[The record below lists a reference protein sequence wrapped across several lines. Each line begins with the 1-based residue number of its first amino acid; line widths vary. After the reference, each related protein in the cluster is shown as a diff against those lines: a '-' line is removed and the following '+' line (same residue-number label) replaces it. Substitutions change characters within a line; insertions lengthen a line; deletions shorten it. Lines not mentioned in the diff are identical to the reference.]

1 MRIGINALFLQK
13 PATGMGQH
21 LLHLLEGLDSLE
33 EKDQQYVLLAPRFR
47 RAYTVRAPQLS
58 DRFREVEV
66 VSALAR
72 LGENAEQVWWEQIGI
87 VRAGV
92 RERID
97 LLHCPYWSN
106 PLWSPWPTVVTVH
119 DVIQFVLPEY
129 AWRKISRVYF
139 GLVSRGARRADAIIT
154 VSECSKRDIVKL
166 LNVAPDRIH
175 VIGNAVDERFHPVR
189 DAWLLAS
196 VRERYGIAP
205 RFMLYFGGF
214 DLRKN
219 VPRLI
224 EAYARLPDAVRRQYP
239 LVIAGRYQHLG
250 HPLYPDPRVV
260 VQRLGLEGQVMFTG
274 QIREQDKAP
283 LYSAATVF
291 AFPSLYEGFGMP
303 VLEAMAC
310 GTPVVTSNRSALPEV
325 AGDAGVLVDPYDTE
339 AISQA
344 IAELLDSQERREDLS
359 RRGLDRAR
367 HFTWRQ
373 VAEQTVRVYQ
383 DFGRRGSALG
393 DQQSAISS
401 QPVGRSTLTDG

>member
-21 LLHLLEGLDSLE
+21 LLHLLQGLDSLDD
-33 EKDQQYVLLAPRFR
+33 KDQQYMLLAPRFR

-72 LGENAEQVWWEQIGI
+72 LGENVEQVWWEQVGI
-87 VRAGV
+87 VLAGM
-92 RERID
+92 REKID
-97 LLHCPYWSN
+97 LLHCPYWSS

-139 GLVSRGARRADAIIT
+139 GLVSAGARRAQAVIT
-154 VSECSKRDIVKL
+154 VSECSKQDIMKIIGL
-166 LNVAPDRIH
+166 GPERIH
-175 VIGNAVDERFHPVR
+175 VIGNAVDASLYPVR
-189 DAWLLAS
+189 DAWLLAN

-205 RFMLYFGGF
+205 RFVLYFGGF
-214 DLRKN
+214 DMRKN

-224 EAYARLPDAVRRQYP
+224 EAYARLPEALRREYQ

-250 HPLYPDPRVV
+250 HPLYPDPRQTVR
-260 VQRLGLEGQVMFTG
+260 RLGLEGNVIFTG

-310 GTPVVTSNRSALPEV
+310 GTPVVTSNVSALPEV
-325 AGDAGVLVDPYDTE
+325 AGDAGLLVNPYAPE
-339 AISQA
+339 AIGEA
-344 IAELLDSQERREDLS
+344 LAELLESAARREDLS
-359 RRGLDRAR
+359 RRGLERAR
-367 HFTWRQ
+367 RFTWPQ
-373 VAEQTVRVYQ
+373 VAEQTVRVYKQ
-383 DFGRRGSALG
+383 ILCAS
-393 DQQSAISS
+393 
-401 QPVGRSTLTDG
+401 

>member
-13 PATGMGQH
+13 PATGMGTH
-21 LLHLLEGLDSLE
+21 LLHLLEGLDALE

-72 LGENAEQVWWEQIGI
+72 LGENVEQVWWEQIGI

-92 RERID
+92 QEHVD
-97 LLHCPYWSN
+97 LLHSPYWSN

-139 GLVSRGARRADAIIT
+139 GIVSRGARRADAIIT

-166 LNVAPDRIH
+166 LNVPPERIH
-175 VIGNAVDERFHPVR
+175 VIGNAVDESLHPVR

-196 VRERYGIAP
+196 VRERYGIGP
-205 RFMLYFGGF
+205 HFILYFGGF

-224 EAYARLPDAVRRQYP
+224 EAYARMPERLRREYP
-239 LVIAGRYQHLG
+239 LVVAGRYQNLG
-250 HPLYPDPRVV
+250 HPLYPDPRATVE
-260 VQRLGLEGQVMFTG
+260 RLGLQGQVVFTG
-274 QIREQDKAP
+274 QFREQDKAP
-283 LYSAATVF
+283 LLSAATVF
-291 AFPSLYEGFGMP
+291 IYPSLYEGFGVP
-303 VLEAMAC
+303 VLESMAC
-310 GTPVVTSNRSALPEV
+310 GTPLVTSNRSALPEV
-325 AGDAGVLVDPYDTE
+325 AGDAALLVDPLDTE
-339 AISQA
+339 SIADGLRRITSEA
-344 IAELLDSQERREDLS
+344 DLRAELIQ
-359 RRGLDRAR
+359 RGRTRAEG
-367 HFTWRQ
+367 FTWDKA
-373 VAEQTVRVYQ
+373 VAETWRVYA
-383 DFGRRGSALG
+383 SLG
-393 DQQSAISS
+393 
-401 QPVGRSTLTDG
+401 

>member
-1 MRIGINALFLQK
+1 VRIGINALFLQK

-21 LLHLLEGLDSLE
+21 LLHLLQGLDSLDD
-33 EKDQQYVLLAPRFR
+33 KDQQYMLLAPRFR

-58 DRFREVEV
+58 DRFRQVEV

-72 LGENAEQVWWEQIGI
+72 LGENVEQVWWEQVGI
-87 VRAGV
+87 VLAGM
-92 RERID
+92 REKID
-97 LLHCPYWSN
+97 LLHCPYWSS

-139 GLVSRGARRADAIIT
+139 GLVSAGARRAQAVIT
-154 VSECSKRDIVKL
+154 VSECSKQDIMKIL
-166 LNVAPDRIH
+166 GLGPERIH
-175 VIGNAVDERFHPVR
+175 VIGNAVDASLYPVR
-189 DAWLLAS
+189 DAWLLAN

-205 RFMLYFGGF
+205 RFVLYFGGF
-214 DLRKN
+214 DMRKN

-224 EAYARLPDAVRRQYP
+224 EAYARLPEALRREYQ

-250 HPLYPDPRVV
+250 HPLYPDPRVTV
-260 VQRLGLEGQVMFTG
+260 RRLGLDGNVIFTG

-310 GTPVVTSNRSALPEV
+310 GTPVVTSNVSALPEV
-325 AGDAGVLVDPYDTE
+325 AGDAGLLVNPYESE
-339 AISQA
+339 AISHA
-344 IAELLDSQERREDLS
+344 LTELLESAARRDDLA
-359 RRGLDRAR
+359 RRGLERAR
-367 HFTWRQ
+367 RFTWPQ
-373 VAEQTVRVYQ
+373 VAEQTVRVYKQ
-383 DFGRRGSALG
+383 ILCGS
-393 DQQSAISS
+393 
-401 QPVGRSTLTDG
+401 

>member
-1 MRIGINALFLQK
+1 VRIGINALFLQK

-21 LLHLLEGLDSLE
+21 LLHLLQGLDSLDD
-33 EKDQQYVLLAPRFR
+33 KDQQYMLLAPRFR

-72 LGENAEQVWWEQIGI
+72 LGENVEQVWWEQVGI
-87 VRAGV
+87 VLAGM
-92 RERID
+92 RQKID

-139 GLVSRGARRADAIIT
+139 GLVSAGARRAQAVIT
-154 VSECSKRDIVKL
+154 VSECSKQDIMKIIGL
-166 LNVAPDRIH
+166 GPERIH
-175 VIGNAVDERFHPVR
+175 VIGNAVDASLYPVR

-205 RFMLYFGGF
+205 RFVLYFGGF
-214 DLRKN
+214 DMRKN

-224 EAYARLPDAVRRQYP
+224 EAYARLPEALRREYQ

-250 HPLYPDPRVV
+250 HPLYPDPRQTVR
-260 VQRLGLEGQVMFTG
+260 RLGLEGNVIFTG

-310 GTPVVTSNRSALPEV
+310 GTPVVTSNVSALPEV
-325 AGDAGVLVDPYDTE
+325 AGDAGLLVNPYAPE
-339 AISQA
+339 AIGEA
-344 IAELLDSQERREDLS
+344 LAELLESAARREDLS
-359 RRGLDRAR
+359 RRGLERAR
-367 HFTWRQ
+367 RFTWPQ
-373 VAEQTVRVYQ
+373 VAEQTVRVYKQ
-383 DFGRRGSALG
+383 ILCAS
-393 DQQSAISS
+393 
-401 QPVGRSTLTDG
+401 

>member
-1 MRIGINALFLQK
+1 VRIGINALFLQK

-21 LLHLLEGLDSLE
+21 LLHLLEGLDSLDD
-33 EKDQQYVLLAPRFR
+33 KDQQYTLLAPRFR

-72 LGENAEQVWWEQIGI
+72 LGENVEQVWWEQVGI
-87 VRAGV
+87 VRAGM
-92 RERID
+92 REKVD

-106 PLWSPWPTVVTVH
+106 PVWSPWPTVVTVH

-129 AWRKISRVYF
+129 AWRKISRLYF
-139 GLVSRGARRADAIIT
+139 ALVSAGARRADAVIT

-166 LNVAPDRIH
+166 LGLAPQRIH
-175 VIGNAVDERFHPVR
+175 VIGNAVDDRFFPVR

-196 VRERYGIAP
+196 VRERYGIGS
-205 RFMLYFGGF
+205 RFILYFGGF

-219 VPRLI
+219 VPRVI
-224 EAYARLPDAVRRQYP
+224 EAYSRLPETLKREYQ

-250 HPLYPDPRVV
+250 HPLYPDPRETVR
-260 VQRLGLEGQVMFTG
+260 RLGLERSVIFTG

-283 LYSAATVF
+283 LYSAATVY
-291 AFPSLYEGFGMP
+291 AFPSLYEGFGMT

-310 GTPVVTSNRSALPEV
+310 GTPVVTSNVSALPEV
-325 AGDAGVLVDPYDTE
+325 VGDAGSLVDPYSSE

-344 IAELLDSQERREDLS
+344 LAELLESQERRADLA
-359 RRGLDRAR
+359 RRGLERAR
-367 HFTWRQ
+367 RFTWPQ
-373 VAEQTVRVYQ
+373 VADQTVRVYKQ
-383 DFGRRGSALG
+383 IVCAS
-393 DQQSAISS
+393 
-401 QPVGRSTLTDG
+401 

>member
-13 PATGMGQH
+13 PTTGMGQH
-21 LLHLLEGLDSLE
+21 LLHLLQGLDSLDD
-33 EKDQQYVLLAPRFR
+33 KDQQYMLLAPRFR

-72 LGENAEQVWWEQIGI
+72 LGENVEQVWWEQVGI
-87 VRAGV
+87 VLAGM
-92 RERID
+92 REKID
-97 LLHCPYWSN
+97 LLHGPYWSN

-139 GLVSRGARRADAIIT
+139 GLVSAGARRAQAVIT
-154 VSECSKRDIVKL
+154 VSECSKQDIMKIL
-166 LNVAPDRIH
+166 GLGPERIH
-175 VIGNAVDERFHPVR
+175 VIGNAVDASLYPVR
-189 DAWLLAS
+189 DAWLLAN

-205 RFMLYFGGF
+205 RFVLYFGGF
-214 DLRKN
+214 DMRKN

-224 EAYARLPDAVRRQYP
+224 EAYARLPEVLRREYQ

-250 HPLYPDPRVV
+250 HPLYPDPRQTVR
-260 VQRLGLEGQVMFTG
+260 RLGLDGNVIFTG

-310 GTPVVTSNRSALPEV
+310 GTPVVTSNVSALPEV
-325 AGDAGVLVDPYDTE
+325 AGDAGLLVNPYE
-339 AISQA
+339 PAAISEA
-344 IAELLDSQERREDLS
+344 LAELLESAARRDDLA
-359 RRGLDRAR
+359 RRGLERAR
-367 HFTWRQ
+367 RFTWPQ
-373 VAEQTVRVYQ
+373 VAEQTVRVYKQ
-383 DFGRRGSALG
+383 ILCVS
-393 DQQSAISS
+393 
-401 QPVGRSTLTDG
+401 

>member
-21 LLHLLEGLDSLE
+21 LLHLLEGLDSLDD
-33 EKDQQYVLLAPRFR
+33 KDQQYMLLAPRFR

-72 LGENAEQVWWEQIGI
+72 LGENVEQVWWEQVGI
-87 VRAGV
+87 VRAGM
-92 RERID
+92 REKID

-106 PLWSPWPTVVTVH
+106 PVWSPWPTVVTVH

-129 AWRKISRVYF
+129 AWRKISRLYF
-139 GLVSRGARRADAIIT
+139 GLVSAGARHAQAVIT
-154 VSECSKRDIVKL
+154 VSHCSKRDIMKIL
-166 LNVAPDRIH
+166 GLGPERIH
-175 VIGNAVDERFHPVR
+175 VIGNAVDASLHPVR
-189 DAWLLAS
+189 DAWLLAK
-196 VRERYGIAP
+196 VRERYGISG
-205 RFMLYFGGF
+205 RFVLYFGGF

-224 EAYARLPDAVRRQYP
+224 EAYSQLPEGLRREYQ

-250 HPLYPDPRVV
+250 HPLYPDPRAT
-260 VQRLGLEGQVMFTG
+260 VQRLGLDGNVIFTG

-310 GTPVVTSNRSALPEV
+310 GTPVVTSNVSALPEV
-325 AGDAGVLVDPYDTE
+325 AGDAGRLVDPYSAS
-339 AISQA
+339 AISGA
-344 IAELLDSQERREDLS
+344 LGELLESAARRDELA
-359 RRGLDRAR
+359 RRGLERAR
-367 HFTWRQ
+367 RFTWPQ
-373 VAEQTVRVYQ
+373 VADQTVRVYRQ
-383 DFGRRGSALG
+383 ILNG
-393 DQQSAISS
+393 
-401 QPVGRSTLTDG
+401 T

>member
-13 PATGMGQH
+13 PTTGMGMH
-21 LLHLLEGLDSLE
+21 LLQLLHGLDSLDD
-33 EKDQQYVLLAPRFR
+33 KDQQYILLAPRFR
-47 RAYTVRAPQLS
+47 RAYAVHAPQLS

-66 VSALAR
+66 VSQLAR
-72 LGENAEQVWWEQIGI
+72 LGENVEQVWWEQAGI
-87 VRAGV
+87 VRAGA
-92 RERID
+92 REHID
-97 LLHCPYWSN
+97 LLHSPYWSN

-129 AWRKISRVYF
+129 AWRKISRLYF

-166 LNVAPDRIH
+166 LGVPPDRIH
-175 VIGNAVDERFHPVR
+175 VIGNAVDDSLHPVR

-196 VRERYGIAP
+196 VRDRYGIGQ
-205 RFMLYFGGF
+205 RFILYFGGF

-224 EAYARLPDAVRRQYP
+224 ESYARLPQALRKEYQ

-250 HPLYPDPRVV
+250 HPLFPDPRETVR
-260 VQRLGLEGQVMFTG
+260 RLGLEDNVVFTG
-274 QIREQDKAP
+274 QVSERDKAAM
-283 LYSAATVF
+283 YSSATVF
-291 AFPSLYEGFGMP
+291 AFPSLYEGFGIP

-325 AGDAGVLVDPYDTE
+325 AGDAGLLVDPYEPDE
-339 AISQA
+339 ICRGL
-344 IAELLDSQERREDLS
+344 AELLDDQGRREELA

-367 HFTWRQ
+367 RFTWRQ
-373 VAEQTVRVYQ
+373 VAEQTLRVY
-383 DFGRRGSALG
+383 RETVCAS
-393 DQQSAISS
+393 
-401 QPVGRSTLTDG
+401 

>member
-1 MRIGINALFLQK
+1 MKIGINALFLQK

-33 EKDQQYVLLAPRFR
+33 EKDREYVLLGPRLR

-58 DRFREVEV
+58 ERFREVEV

-72 LGENAEQVWWEQIGI
+72 LGDNVEQVWWEQVGI
-87 VRAGV
+87 VLAGT
-92 RERID
+92 REKID

-106 PLWSPWPTVVTVH
+106 PVWSPWPTVVTVH

-139 GLVSRGARRADAIIT
+139 GVVSAGARRADAVIT

-166 LNVAPDRIH
+166 LGLAPERIH
-175 VIGNAVDERFHPVR
+175 VIGNAVDETLYPVR
-189 DAWLLAS
+189 DAWLLKS
-196 VRERYGIAP
+196 VRERYGIGP
-205 RFMLYFGGF
+205 RFVLYFGGF

-219 VPRLI
+219 VPRII
-224 EAYARLPDAVRRQYP
+224 EAYGQLPETLRREYQ

-250 HPLYPDPRVV
+250 HPLFPDPRATI
-260 VQRLGLEGQVMFTG
+260 QRLGLEANVLFTG

-310 GTPVVTSNRSALPEV
+310 GTPVVTSTLSALPEV
-325 AGDAGVLVDPYDTE
+325 AGDAGLLVDPYDTE
-339 AISQA
+339 AISRA
-344 IAELLDSQERREDLS
+344 LAELLDSQARRDELS
-359 RRGLDRAR
+359 RRGLERAR
-367 HFTWRQ
+367 RFTWRQ
-373 VAEQTVRVYQ
+373 VAEQTVRVYKETLC
-383 DFGRRGSALG
+383 GSA
-393 DQQSAISS
+393 
-401 QPVGRSTLTDG
+401 